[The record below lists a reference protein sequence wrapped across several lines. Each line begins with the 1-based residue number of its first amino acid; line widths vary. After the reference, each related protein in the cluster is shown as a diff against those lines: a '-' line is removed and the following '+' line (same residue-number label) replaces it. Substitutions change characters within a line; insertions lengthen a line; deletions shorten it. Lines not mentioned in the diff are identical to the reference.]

1 MSIRYVM
8 YLCTVLQKSIWIL
21 IETFRSIINAI
32 HVHNIHIQKVFYVN
46 CLRTTVY
53 IWFKIIM
60 FYYAVLRNTY
70 PYWRWSKTRFFF
82 RCSHKLLH
90 LVNYAL
96 MSCFCFSMDGS
107 DLCFEVVRRATAGF
121 VYSEAVA
128 R

>member
-1 MSIRYVM
+1 M
-8 YLCTVLQKSIWIL
+8 L
-21 IETFRSIINAI
+21 
-32 HVHNIHIQKVFYVN
+32 
-46 CLRTTVY
+46 TVY
-53 IWFKIIM
+53 EPLYIFGLRSLCFIM
-60 FYYAVLRNTY
+60 QSFEIRVRIEGRA
-70 PYWRWSKTRFFF
+70 KHDFFF